1 MCDCVKAVLDDAC
14 LKHILALENSAN
26 DGWLR
31 LADLT
36 TADDKYYANSVSQ
49 KRGFA
54 TSQNQMSS
62 LLRPNQNFAGR
73 GGFFGIFGDTSPRNT
88 VGFGAKPC
96 KFGSVRRCFEC
107 NSPDH
112 IRANC
117 PRARVG
123 NNCVKSGNPNQ
134 AHRIKKNP
142 QAQSHKPSQTRTS
155 TSVSRVQSEQIVTDQ
170 FDTRTVSDTKI
181 VDTAKHVL

>member
-88 VGFGAKPC
+88 VGFGAKPQ
-96 KFGSVRRCFEC
+96 FGSVRRCFEC

-123 NNCVKSGNPNQ
+123 NNCVKSGNTNQ
-134 AHRIKKNP
+134 AHRIKKTLKHRVINP
-142 QAQSHKPSQTRTS
+142 LKHEHQHQFHVYSQNKLSLISLILGLCLTPR
-155 TSVSRVQSEQIVTDQ
+155 
-170 FDTRTVSDTKI
+170 
-181 VDTAKHVL
+181 L

>member
-1 MCDCVKAVLDDAC
+1 MPETHPSAR
-14 LKHILALENSAN
+14 NSAN

-49 KRGFA
+49 NRGFA

-88 VGFGAKPC
+88 VGFGAKPQ
-96 KFGSVRRCFEC
+96 FGSVRRCFEC

-123 NNCVKSGNPNQ
+123 NNCVKSGNTNQ
-134 AHRIKKNP
+134 AHRIKKPLKHRVINP
-142 QAQSHKPSQTRTS
+142 LKHEHQHQFHVYSQNKLSLISLILGLCLTPR
-155 TSVSRVQSEQIVTDQ
+155 
-170 FDTRTVSDTKI
+170 
-181 VDTAKHVL
+181 L